1 MCLPGKNSPKIFS
14 FSQQTTMKH
23 LLAPSLVAL
32 LLLSSCWFSSSE
44 APEST
49 QLPPEN
55 KHTTAASIIFEEP
68 VVPSTESKIIQ
79 IKPKATKQPA
89 PVTDSRPKVAIIID
103 DMGYHYDVGDGLLE
117 LDMEI
122 TFSFLPH
129 APLTEK
135 LMKKAHERGRDIMAH
150 LPMEASDRKWDPG
163 PGALYLAASHDALV
177 QMLRDDLAEIPYAI
191 GANNH
196 MGSKFTENR
205 QAMHTVLTEIKKQ
218 GLFFIDSFTTSQST
232 GMSEATRMGIKTNR
246 RNIFLDNVQ
255 NSAQICSQI
264 KKLVQYA
271 QKKQQAIGIGHPYK
285 ATLTALS
292 TCGQQLLSEVQV
304 VPVHTLVQ

>member
-1 MCLPGKNSPKIFS
+1 
-14 FSQQTTMKH
+14 MKH
-23 LLAPSLVAL
+23 LLAPSLVAI

-44 APEST
+44 TPEST
-49 QLPPEN
+49 QLPPTN

-79 IKPKATKQPA
+79 IKPKASKRPA

-103 DMGYHYDVGDGLLE
+103 DMGYHYNVGAGLLA

-122 TFSFLPH
+122 TFSFLPY
-129 APLTEK
+129 APLTKE

-150 LPMEASDRKWDPG
+150 LPMEASDRKWNPG
-163 PGALYLAASHDALV
+163 PGALYLATPHDALV
-177 QMLRDDLAEIPYAI
+177 QILRDDLAEISYAI

-218 GLFFIDSFTTSQST
+218 GLFFIDSFTTAKST
-232 GMSEATRMGIKTNR
+232 GMSEAMHMGIKTNR